1 MRSRRKDEGDTR
13 GAGTSGVGKHIQKLA
28 VPPYLSSAMLA
39 AAAFSQLQGRGIS
52 NGMAY
57 FDGLIRL
64 VGWSAT
70 VWHMMW
76 MYSTYL
82 FCAGHDVFCGDVY
95 RIWVYTCDESNSK
108 AVNQL
113 MLGETEN
120 SSVADGVVLR
130 NFRIM
135 VNDDGQIT
143 PVPLLSDNEVQALS
157 THFKYKCCLLLTF
170 YVPP

>member
-1 MRSRRKDEGDTR
+1 M
-13 GAGTSGVGKHIQKLA
+13 
-28 VPPYLSSAMLA
+28 
-39 AAAFSQLQGRGIS
+39 
-52 NGMAY
+52 
-57 FDGLIRL
+57 
-64 VGWSAT
+64 
-70 VWHMMW
+70 
-76 MYSTYL
+76 
-82 FCAGHDVFCGDVY
+82 
-95 RIWVYTCDESNSK
+95 YTCDESNSK

>member
-1 MRSRRKDEGDTR
+1 
-13 GAGTSGVGKHIQKLA
+13 
-28 VPPYLSSAMLA
+28 MLA